1 MPGRTGGVAACSGC
15 HLPGLIWP
23 ILMKLGELEWHGCTM
38 FGAMAVN
45 DRVAGPV
52 ADDTDPASRGA
63 SAAGQLHGLI
73 RRHRPFGAVL
83 AVAAVLRVV
92 VMLGYPPAMFFNDS
106 YLYMTDAV
114 SRSPDIIRS
123 SGYPLLLYLLLPF
136 RSLSLVTGLQGL
148 MGLAVGA
155 GIYAVLRRRGLPWW
169 GAAIPALP
177 VLFDVFE
184 LQLEHMVA
192 SDVLFFTLVTAVLML
207 LCWWDRP
214 PLLVAVIV
222 GVATGYAATVRN
234 VGEMLLAV
242 VLIGMLLRRMGWRR
256 IVATAVAGLVP
267 IAGYMM
273 WSHARYGHYALN
285 EATGTFLYSRVSSFA
300 ECSKMNP
307 PSDLRVLCDS
317 TPPSPRPDSQ
327 EYLWANDEADGSW
340 APLRTLTGTNKIYR
354 FAPGIE
360 SLTMRFAELA
370 IEAQPLDYARV
381 VAMDTLT
388 TFGWTREN
396 VNNSIGNLEGS
407 GSKFRFEPTVQKV
420 PGWITSDPVNARA
433 ARDFGGTDYGRPSVI
448 QPWARFLWA
457 YQKVVYLRGTFLL
470 LFVLA
475 GAIGVALGVRR
486 KTRVAGTG
494 WGGLA
499 LLPWLTG
506 VALIVLPPMTA
517 GFSYRY
523 VLAAV
528 PAICLAAGLAFA
540 GRGNLLTWLREHG
553 LPGKAPR
560 GAEVAD

>member
-1 MPGRTGGVAACSGC
+1 
-15 HLPGLIWP
+15 
-23 ILMKLGELEWHGCTM
+23 M

-45 DRVAGPV
+45 DRVAEPV
-52 ADDTDPASRGA
+52 AAGTGPASPGA
-63 SAAGQLHGLI
+63 SAAGQLRGLI

-83 AVAAVLRVV
+83 AVAVALRVV

-106 YLYMTDAV
+106 YFYMTDAV
-114 SRSPDIIRS
+114 TRSPDIIRS

-136 RSLSLVTGLQGL
+136 RSLSLVTGLQAL

-192 SDVLFFTLVTAVLML
+192 SDVLFYALVTAVLML

-214 PLLVAVIV
+214 PLPVAVIA

-242 VLIGMLLRRMGWRR
+242 VLIGMLARRMGWRR
-256 IVATAVAGLVP
+256 IAATAAAGLVP
-267 IAGYMM
+267 IAGYMV

-300 ECSKMNP
+300 DCSKMNP
-307 PSDLRVLCDS
+307 PPDLRVLCDS
-317 TPPSPRPDSQ
+317 TPPSQRPGSQ
-327 EYLWANDEADGSW
+327 EYLWANGEADGTW
-340 APLRTLTGTNKIYR
+340 TPLRKLTGTNKIYR
-354 FAPGIE
+354 FTPRVE
-360 SLTMRFAELA
+360 SLTMRFAERA
-370 IEAQPLDYARV
+370 IQAQPLDYARV
-381 VAMDTLT
+381 VAKDTLT

-396 VNNSIGNLEGS
+396 ADNSIGNLEGS
-407 GSKFRFEPTVQKV
+407 GSRFRFEPTVYTV
-420 PGWITSDPVNARA
+420 PGWIRSDPVNARA

-448 QPWARFLWA
+448 QPWARLLWA
-457 YQKVVYLRGTFLL
+457 YQKVAYLRGTFLL

-553 LPGKAPR
+553 LRGKGTARSR
-560 GAEVAD
+560 GRGLAGRRQAG

>member
-222 GVATGYAATVRN
+222 GVATG
-234 VGEMLLAV
+234 
-242 VLIGMLLRRMGWRR
+242 
-256 IVATAVAGLVP
+256 
-267 IAGYMM
+267 
-273 WSHARYGHYALN
+273 
-285 EATGTFLYSRVSSFA
+285 
-300 ECSKMNP
+300 
-307 PSDLRVLCDS
+307 
-317 TPPSPRPDSQ
+317 
-327 EYLWANDEADGSW
+327 
-340 APLRTLTGTNKIYR
+340 
-354 FAPGIE
+354 
-360 SLTMRFAELA
+360 
-370 IEAQPLDYARV
+370 
-381 VAMDTLT
+381 
-388 TFGWTREN
+388 
-396 VNNSIGNLEGS
+396 
-407 GSKFRFEPTVQKV
+407 
-420 PGWITSDPVNARA
+420 
-433 ARDFGGTDYGRPSVI
+433 
-448 QPWARFLWA
+448 
-457 YQKVVYLRGTFLL
+457 
-470 LFVLA
+470 
-475 GAIGVALGVRR
+475 
-486 KTRVAGTG
+486 
-494 WGGLA
+494 
-499 LLPWLTG
+499 
-506 VALIVLPPMTA
+506 
-517 GFSYRY
+517 
-523 VLAAV
+523 
-528 PAICLAAGLAFA
+528 
-540 GRGNLLTWLREHG
+540 
-553 LPGKAPR
+553 
-560 GAEVAD
+560 

>member
-1 MPGRTGGVAACSGC
+1 
-15 HLPGLIWP
+15 
-23 ILMKLGELEWHGCTM
+23 M

-45 DRVAGPV
+45 ERVAEPV
-52 ADDTDPASRGA
+52 AADTAHTSPGV
-63 SAAGQLHGLI
+63 SAAGRLRVLI
-73 RRHRPFGAVL
+73 RRHRPFAAVL
-83 AVAAVLRVV
+83 AVAAALRVV

-106 YLYMTDAV
+106 YVYMADAV
-114 SRSPDIIRS
+114 TRSPDLTRS

-136 RSLSLVTGLQGL
+136 HSLSLVTGFQAL

-192 SDVLFFTLVTAVLML
+192 SDVLFYALVTAVLIL

-222 GVATGYAATVRN
+222 GVVTGYAATVRN

-267 IAGYMM
+267 IGGYMV
-273 WSHARYGHYALN
+273 WSHAHYGRYALN

-307 PSDLRVLCDS
+307 PADLRVLCDN
-317 TPPSPRPDSQ
+317 TPPSQRPNSQ
-327 EYLWANDEADGSW
+327 EYLWANDEADGAW
-340 APLRTLTGTNKIYR
+340 TPLRKLTGTNKAYR
-354 FAPGIE
+354 FTPRIE
-360 SLTMRFAELA
+360 SLTLRFAERA
-370 IEAQPLDYARV
+370 IRAQPLDYARV
-381 VAMDTLT
+381 VVKDTLI
-388 TFGWTREN
+388 TFGWKREN

-407 GSKFRFEPTVQKV
+407 GSKFRFKPTVQKV
-420 PGWITSDPVNARA
+420 PGWVSSNPVNARA
-433 ARDFGGTDYGRPSVI
+433 ARDFGGTDYGRPSVV
-448 QPWARFLWA
+448 QPWARVLWR

-470 LFVLA
+470 LLVLV
-475 GAIGVALGVRR
+475 GATGVVLGVRR
-486 KTRVAGTG
+486 KTRVPGTG
-494 WGGLA
+494 WGGLG

-506 VALIVLPPMTA
+506 MALIVLPPMTA

-540 GRGNLLTWLREHG
+540 GRGDLLTWLRDHG
-553 LPGKAPR
+553 LLGRAPR
-560 GAEVAD
+560 GAAVAD